1 MTSSFQTAK
10 YCRTACLS
18 ALLIA
23 CVASAAQ
30 SQSAS
35 QTQSL
40 SFGPFAAGSGGTVS
54 ITPAGA
60 RTSTGGVTLLTNAQ
74 FGIFRSASFSV
85 TNTTNGINTFTIT
98 LPTSATLTRTGGS
111 ETMTVDAFTS
121 TPAPGTANGRRGFGT
136 LSNAGTAT
144 FAVGARLNVGA
155 SQAGGS
161 YAGTYTVTVTYP

>member
-1 MTSSFQTAK
+1 MSLSFQIAK
-10 YCRTACLS
+10 YGRTACLW
-18 ALLIA
+18 ALLAA
-23 CVASAAQ
+23 CAPSAAQ
-30 SQSAS
+30 AQSAS

-40 SFGPFAAGSGGTVS
+40 SFGPFAAGTGGTVS
-54 ITPAGA
+54 VTPAGV

-74 FGIFRSASFSV
+74 FGIFQSASFTV

-98 LPTSATLTRTGGS
+98 LPTSATLARTGGS

-136 LSNAGTAT
+136 LSNAGAGT
-144 FAVGARLNVGA
+144 FTVGARLNVGA

-161 YAGTYTVTVTYP
+161 YTGTYTVTVTYP